1 MKQTSFAA
9 ALISLSTITNAA
21 GFQLSSPDIKAGSL
35 IDKKL
40 EFNGFGSSG
49 EDKSPALQWSGA
61 PVGIKSL
68 AMTLYDPDALTG
80 ALGKADFTAIYG
92 RPEAK

>member
-9 ALISLSTITNAA
+9 ALISLSKLTNAA

-35 IDKKL
+35 TDKKF